1 LREQRRL
8 RVMTFN
14 VHGGR
19 PVAGAVDLRAVAGVI
34 REVGPDLAGLQEL
47 HRWMPPPYV
56 FQDQPRRLRRLL
68 DMELYFRRSFG
79 LGPSGFG
86 NALLSW
92 RKLEVVH
99 RFRLPGGGWRPI
111 EPRVVLEG
119 RGRHGGRPI
128 RVLNTHLGL
137 SHEQRVRQVRRIA
150 DRIRGYTEPLMVL
163 GDLNATPDSPE
174 IELLKAAGL
183 RDCATGE
190 VHTFP
195 CKNATCRLDHIL
207 VSGHFEVIRCFAV
220 NTDVSDHLPLVAD
233 LVLRS

>member
-1 LREQRRL
+1 MKDQRRL

-19 PVAGAVDLRAVAGVI
+19 PAVGAVDLKAVAAVI

-56 FQDQPRRLRRLL
+56 FQDQPHRLRKLL
-68 DMELYFRRSFG
+68 DMEVYFRRSFG

-92 RKLEVVH
+92 RKLELVH
-99 RFRLPGGGWRPI
+99 RRRLPGGGWRQI
-111 EPRVVLEG
+111 EPRVLLEG
-119 RGRHGGRPI
+119 RGRHGKQRI

-137 SHEQRVRQVRRIA
+137 SHSERLRQVRRIA
-150 DRIRGYTEPLMVL
+150 ERIRRYTEPVVLM
-163 GDLNATPDSPE
+163 GDFNATPDSPE

-183 RDCATGE
+183 HDCASPN
-190 VHTFP
+190 VLTFP
-195 CKNATCRLDHIL
+195 CGEPKCRLDHIL
-207 VSGHFEVIRCFAV
+207 VSAQFEVIRCFAV
-220 NTDVSDHLPLVAD
+220 ETDVSDHLPVVAD
-233 LVLRS
+233 LALRG